1 MRPHG
6 SPAELERRR
15 LRALELLQEGLQPHV
30 VAQRLGVDRRS
41 VRRWKRSYQ
50 RQGKSGLKA
59 QPASGRPPQLTPRQR
74 RSLVHCILKGPQ
86 AWGFSTAL
94 WTCRRIRQL
103 IRERFHVVYHPDH
116 IGRLLRSC
124 GFTPQRPQTRAKER
138 DDQRLRLWIHEEWSR
153 AKKNSP
159 PPGPPDQTGF
169 LMSPLQRRTWAPRGV
184 TPTLAVRQRRHEK
197 VSAIGALVVSPH
209 RRGVNLYLA
218 LHPKQNIR
226 GPHVL
231 RFLRHLRRHLPG
243 PWLLWW
249 DRGKPHRHQQ
259 GREYL
264 QRHPQWQ
271 VEWLPPLRPG
281 IESSGTGLD
290 LPEIWLP
297 LQLCSR

>member
-1 MRPHG
+1 MSYNAVWEGGRMRPHG

-59 QPASGRPPQLTPRQR
+59 QPASGRPPQLTSRQR

-138 DDQRLRLWIHEEWSR
+138 DDQRLACGSMRSGR
-153 AKKNSP
+153 ALKKTLP
-159 PPGPPDQTGF
+159 PPGPPDLPGRNGLFDVSTPAPHLGAA
-169 LMSPLQRRTWAPRGV
+169 RRHADPRCPATAPRKGLGHRRSSRLSS
-184 TPTLAVRQRRHEK
+184 PPSRQPLSGSAPQAEHPRPPRSALPPSPAPPPAGPLA
-197 VSAIGALVVSPH
+197 ALVGS
-209 RRGVNLYLA
+209 RQA
-218 LHPKQNIR
+218 
-226 GPHVL
+226 
-231 RFLRHLRRHLPG
+231 
-243 PWLLWW
+243 
-249 DRGKPHRHQQ
+249 
-259 GREYL
+259 
-264 QRHPQWQ
+264 
-271 VEWLPPLRPG
+271 PPAPTRARVPPA
-281 IESSGTGLD
+281 SSAVAGGMAT
-290 LPEIWLP
+290 P
-297 LQLCSR
+297 LTPRN